1 MEFGRKIYISE
12 NTLKRLWL
20 PLMLEGS
27 RDKLLSPYLP
37 FVQRANPQATL
48 STLKQFLLAKFVN
61 EGLMRSL
68 SEGGNYYLC
77 GVARYYFNGDLTT
90 NKRLNAIYPNVKDRF
105 NAEVC
110 ERLNALIGI
119 LRNSYIDTVGKE
131 FEQPEDFGTLP
142 IDKLLRKYR
151 KKIDDALGLNKPKE
165 VEKPKASNDY
175 TTPNGYTYEVITSYE
190 ECTKYNK
197 ATEPGAW
204 CITYGEQHYNGY
216 VKRNRGHF
224 IIFCKKGFES
234 IPRRKGQGF
243 PLDEYGLSMLAVV
256 QSDKS
261 TNILQVTSRWNHG
274 TGIDNTSVNNADH
287 VMNKDELLQVIGGDE
302 TLLQRIFEQWQ
313 EKVKLNGNST
323 PSRKEK
329 IREKLNVLRT
339 FKYFQMQLNNGQDPR
354 NISGFRN
361 ARLIIG
367 NPETAKFNKSLV
379 ILRLSIG
386 ENIWSAI
393 CDRGQIN
400 FDTIYKDSG
409 WGNASFMKLNKLDN
423 LLKIEDDDSNK
434 FMLYDVPARKLI
446 ELDGKKKFTNL
457 LSNGRLQFYTIL
469 LSGHQLALMDKSTN
483 KPIVLPNGS
492 VWCEKIAAMGSYMSR
507 SQSNE
512 VIEDDNNF
520 LVMVYDSASGES
532 YLYDLVNKT
541 FAPIDTT
548 NIETI
553 DNISKRFMRF
563 RFTTPRD
570 ELYGTA
576 RVLDLET
583 MQWVEIN
590 GQSEFKRS
598 QVLAN
603 NEGLLLFSPK
613 DKEMSKCVYNFN
625 VGKFVTQ
632 EDGQPLVVTDALFL
646 KKDWVQFRYYKKGNY
661 ALGGEGC
668 FYHTKTDE
676 FYHFEEQGGDIW
688 FKLPVY
694 KNILADGKNY
704 GRQLIGCEVRL
715 LNGELAKAIF
725 N

>member
-151 KKIDDALGLNKPKE
+151 KKIDDALVLNKPKE

-190 ECTKYNK
+190 ECQKYNK

-367 NPETAKFNKSLV
+367 NLETAKFNKSLV

-409 WGNASFMKLNKLDN
+409 
-423 LLKIEDDDSNK
+423 
-434 FMLYDVPARKLI
+434 
-446 ELDGKKKFTNL
+446 
-457 LSNGRLQFYTIL
+457 
-469 LSGHQLALMDKSTN
+469 
-483 KPIVLPNGS
+483 
-492 VWCEKIAAMGSYMSR
+492 
-507 SQSNE
+507 
-512 VIEDDNNF
+512 
-520 LVMVYDSASGES
+520 
-532 YLYDLVNKT
+532 
-541 FAPIDTT
+541 
-548 NIETI
+548 
-553 DNISKRFMRF
+553 
-563 RFTTPRD
+563 
-570 ELYGTA
+570 
-576 RVLDLET
+576 
-583 MQWVEIN
+583 
-590 GQSEFKRS
+590 
-598 QVLAN
+598 
-603 NEGLLLFSPK
+603 
-613 DKEMSKCVYNFN
+613 
-625 VGKFVTQ
+625 
-632 EDGQPLVVTDALFL
+632 
-646 KKDWVQFRYYKKGNY
+646 
-661 ALGGEGC
+661 
-668 FYHTKTDE
+668 
-676 FYHFEEQGGDIW
+676 
-688 FKLPVY
+688 
-694 KNILADGKNY
+694 
-704 GRQLIGCEVRL
+704 
-715 LNGELAKAIF
+715 
-725 N
+725 